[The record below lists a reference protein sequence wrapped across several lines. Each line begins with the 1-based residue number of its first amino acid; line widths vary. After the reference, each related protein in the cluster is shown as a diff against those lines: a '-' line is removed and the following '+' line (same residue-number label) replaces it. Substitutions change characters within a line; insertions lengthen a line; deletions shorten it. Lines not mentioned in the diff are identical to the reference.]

1 MTDTNIYQNT
11 SNYYIHIE
19 ETSKDFFNEYKEI
32 INESLKDGDSLTEV
46 LCDEIHQYSSDCA
59 ENEIIYYYNS
69 FKICELFEYDSIST
83 YFDNAEAEV
92 DFSQYNSLRDIRQ
105 AIAYYICD
113 SLFNEEITQTL
124 EKMEREHFEKEYH
137 AKSGSLAV

>member
-1 MTDTNIYQNT
+1 MTDTNIYKNT

-19 ETSKDFFNEYKEI
+19 EISKDFFSEYKEEI
-32 INESLKDGDSLTEV
+32 AESLKDGDSLTEV
-46 LCDEIHQYSSDCA
+46 LCDEIHQYSSECA

-83 YFDNAEAEV
+83 YFEDAELEV
-92 DFSQYNSLRDIRQ
+92 DFSQYDSLKDLRQ

-137 AKSGSLAV
+137 KVEGTLTK